1 MLDRASTALAHS
13 LREDLETCESRAGAE
28 TARTDRTQSPP
39 SSDEQLLEAVAA
51 DPSALAALYGRY
63 AKLVYRRAL
72 AILRCREEAQ
82 DLTHEVFLSVCEP
95 TAYDRDRGSVG
106 AFLTTMTRSRAIDR
120 LRRRGR
126 SARLLRT
133 WHEAAP
139 ATPAPRTPFEHVSM
153 RRSVERVRA
162 LLAEL
167 PGTQRQVLEM
177 AYYDGL
183 SQREIAADLGTP
195 LGTVKSLSRRALQ
208 KLERALR
215 SPESD
220 LRRAAG
226 RGHRSYASKPRA
238 TSWTSFAH
246 S

>member
-13 LREDLETCESRAGAE
+13 LRENLETRESRAVAG
-28 TARTDRTQSPP
+28 TARTDRTQSP

-51 DPSALAALYGRY
+51 DPSALAALYDRY

-82 DLTHEVFLSVCEP
+82 DLTQEVFVSVCKP
-95 TAYDRDRGSVG
+95 TAYDRDRGTVG

-153 RRSVERVRA
+153 RRTVERVRA

-195 LGTVKSLSRRALQ
+195 LGSVKSLSRRAMQ

-215 SPESD
+215 TPESD
-220 LRRAAG
+220 LRHAAG
-226 RGHRSYASKPRA
+226 REHRSYASKPRA
-238 TSWTSFAH
+238 TRWTSFAH